1 MSLNSQLPLF
11 VLAVA
16 YNLMVFGI
24 YAWDKQA
31 ARNGDWRVKEST
43 LLFLAFAGGG
53 AGALA
58 AQRLLRHKTRKP
70 PFPIALPLF
79 FILQIGGFIV
89 AIAASDRAI
98 AVLDKLGLN

>member
-1 MSLNSQLPLF
+1 MGLNSQLPLYL
-11 VLAVA
+11 LALA
-16 YNLMVFGI
+16 YNLAVFGI

-43 LLFLAFAGGG
+43 LLLLAFAGGG

-79 FILQIGGFIV
+79 FVLQIGWLIV
-89 AIAASDRAI
+89 AITAPDKAI
-98 AVLDKLGLN
+98 AVLDRLGFG